1 MTRDPRLPAA
11 VAIGLSGVAV
21 ALALF
26 ALRPE
31 LGGRAPTAHLGT
43 VPLAVL
49 DTVALAGRIVTAE
62 LNGTVDRTV
71 GDTVWLAV
79 RGAPFPVV
87 VRDTVRWR
95 EDARLLVVGRLRETH
110 GRRHLRAH
118 DWTLVEGVAIAP
130 PDSGRVDPTPFTPV
144 PDRSGGAADRSAD

>member
-11 VAIGLSGVAV
+11 VAVGLSGVAV
-21 ALALF
+21 VAALF

-31 LGGRAPTAHLGT
+31 LGGRPPTANLGT

-49 DTVALAGRIVTAE
+49 DTVALAGRIVTAS
-62 LNGTVDRTV
+62 LDGVVDRAD

-87 VRDTVRWR
+87 VRDSSAWH
-95 EDARLLVVGRLRETH
+95 EGSRLLVAGRLRETH

-118 DWTLVEGVAIAP
+118 DWTRVDGAVVPA
-130 PDSGRVDPTPFTPV
+130 PDSGRALPFAPA
-144 PDRSGGAADRSAD
+144 PDRSEGAADRSAD

>member
-11 VAIGLSGVAV
+11 VAVGLSGVAV
-21 ALALF
+21 VVALF
-26 ALRPE
+26 ALRPD
-31 LGGRAPTAHLGT
+31 LGGRAPTAHLGQ

-62 LNGTVDRTV
+62 LDGTVDRTD

-87 VRDTVRWR
+87 VRDTAVWR
-95 EDARLLVVGRLRETH
+95 DDARLLVVGRLRQTR
-110 GRRHLRAH
+110 GRRHLRA
-118 DWTLVEGVAIAP
+118 DAWTLVEGAVVAA
-130 PDSGRVDPTPFTPV
+130 PDSGRAGPTPFAPV
-144 PDRSGGAADRSAD
+144 PDRSGGTADRSDD